1 MITDKVHI
9 KDLLVRTIIGIN
21 PEERVKR
28 QDVLINI
35 TMHADLRAA
44 ARSDDIAD
52 AVNYKTVAKQVIEMV
67 ENSQFYLVEK
77 MAGEVVAI
85 RLRDPR
91 VTRAIVTVE
100 KPGAVRFAQSVGVT
114 IDRRRNE

>member
-77 MAGEVVAI
+77 MAGEIAAI
-85 RLRDPR
+85 CLTDPR
-91 VTRAIVTVE
+91 VTRAIITVE

-114 IDRRRNE
+114 IDRRRDE

>member
-1 MITDKVHI
+1 
-9 KDLLVRTIIGIN
+9 
-21 PEERVKR
+21 
-28 QDVLINI
+28 
-35 TMHADLRAA
+35 MHADLRAA

-77 MAGEVVAI
+77 RAGEIAAI
-85 RLRDPR
+85 GFADPR

-100 KPGAVRFAQSVGVT
+100 KPGAVRVAQSVGVT
-114 IDRRRNE
+114 IDRRRDE